1 MSFLYS
7 KIIMIYY
14 GEFFLFINYWS
25 SFFFILHHYDVLHF
39 IKQYIFNI
47 LKLRYNVSLIIVD
60 NNIRPLYFHRNRF
73 EFCGDWGLG
82 MGIGQK

>member
-1 MSFLYS
+1 
-7 KIIMIYY
+7 MIYY

-60 NNIRPLYFHRNRF
+60 NNIRPLYFN
-73 EFCGDWGLG
+73 GDWGLG
-82 MGIGQK
+82 IGDWGFVFLG

>member
-1 MSFLYS
+1 
-7 KIIMIYY
+7 MIYY

-60 NNIRPLYFHRNRF
+60 NNIRPLYFNRNR
-73 EFCGDWGLG
+73 L
-82 MGIGQK
+82 I